1 MVLLLSAYVCSTS
14 PTYCRAKTTSS
25 SSRRS
30 LASCEAEDFEDDLA
44 DVGRNADLY
53 LLYLYVVNQERSSY
67 RFLVD
72 PPVRKAA
79 QHHMG
84 GDGGPHS
91 TLLRFRLLIKFNGLF
106 YNFRSLSLD

>member
-1 MVLLLSAYVCSTS
+1 MYVVLLL
-14 PTYCRAKTTSS
+14 PRAKTTSS

-67 RFLVD
+67 RFVD
-72 PPVRKAA
+72 PPV
-79 QHHMG
+79 G
-84 GDGGPHS
+84 
-91 TLLRFRLLIKFNGLF
+91 
-106 YNFRSLSLD
+106 